1 RISAGN
7 DGAQRVL
14 ATPNID
20 DKRYDTVWTAD
31 FRLANKLKLGGRSSA
46 DITLDLFNAFN
57 NNMILGRNRQANA
70 SAFGTPTA
78 VLSPRD
84 GTEADDPRRLSW
96 VRLVAL
102 VAVCLGA
109 AALSWWRLGRPD
121 KRRNLLLV
129 TIDTLRADHV
139 GVYGAAQAQ
148 TPVLDGLAAR
158 GVRFAR

>member
-1 RISAGN
+1 MNTSSPAALSAPRLRALASPQLWERVISFARQGYVYPVYLRISAGN

-70 SAFGTPTA
+70 SAFGTPTD
-78 VLSPRD
+78 VLSPRI
-84 GTEADDPRRLSW
+84 L
-96 VRLVAL
+96 
-102 VAVCLGA
+102 
-109 AALSWWRLGRPD
+109 RLG
-121 KRRNLLLV
+121 
-129 TIDTLRADHV
+129 LR
-139 GVYGAAQAQ
+139 
-148 TPVLDGLAAR
+148 LN
-158 GVRFAR
+158 F